1 MKLLSWLNKLIMA
14 FSGLM
19 LGLMTV
25 LVILQVFWRYV
36 LEMPFPQSQELAIY
50 AMVYVVMFGSTI
62 AVYNKTHI
70 AVNFIVERVP
80 AKFAFI
86 LRMTAYVMLII
97 FFYLLIKEGWALS
110 LRAMRQLS
118 PTTGIPVG
126 YIMASVPISSA
137 ISMLYVFGQ
146 MYTDIKGVFVKKSNE
161 GEQL

>member
-19 LGLMTV
+19 LGFMTV

-70 AVNFIVERVP
+70 AVNFIVDRVP
-80 AKFAFI
+80 PKFAFV
-86 LRMTAYVMLII
+86 LRMAAYVMLII

-110 LRAMRQLS
+110 MRSMRQLS

-146 MYTDIKGVFVKKSNE
+146 MYTDIKGLFGKTNNE
-161 GEQL
+161 GEQP